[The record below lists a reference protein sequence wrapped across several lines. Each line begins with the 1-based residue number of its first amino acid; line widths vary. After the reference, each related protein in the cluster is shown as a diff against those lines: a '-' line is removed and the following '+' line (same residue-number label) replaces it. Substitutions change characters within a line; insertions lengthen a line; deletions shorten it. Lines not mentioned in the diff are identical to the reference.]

1 MKKQKNEGITIIGLA
16 VTIIVMLLLAGATIS
31 SIVGQKGIFANM
43 NKTQNQTRLDE
54 EKRILKASVVNAMS
68 KDSVGNVTKDNLSQS
83 LDQTVDEKYT
93 IASEGNGVLK
103 VTFEETKNEYYVF
116 EDGTISSKNEY
127 ETNVIFAITPTTI
140 PALKINQEKKIKT
153 ITNTENA
160 ELKWKSNDESIVKI
174 VGNSTNEI
182 TIKGVAVGKAQI
194 QAYLEIKNKSGQ
206 IEKVKTEVCNITVVS
221 ESQTPVEEIDFSMIS
236 GEQKRTID
244 LSSPVTTCEL
254 KPIIYPESARDSV
267 ELEWESSNPE
277 VASVDENGIVTG
289 NKNGTAVITVRTNN
303 GKHAETTVEVQTSP
317 TEIVLNA
324 AELQIDIA
332 QAQHTKLE
340 AAIKPVTANVKT
352 GITWSSS
359 NSDVASVNQT
369 GEVEAKSTGKTVISV
384 VTENGGMSWMDDGIS
399 MKTTTNGGIMKGLG
413 RALAGESIFM
423 NVYTAEKD
431 DAEIAFASSFPGQIL
446 EFDLKEGETIIAQK
460 RAFLCAEPTVD
471 ISMHFRK
478 RIGAGFFGGE
488 GFIMQKFQGP
498 GRVFLELDGAIYK
511 RELADGQKLKVDN
524 GYVAVM
530 TSGVDLNIETVKGV
544 KNIVFGGEGL
554 FLTTLKGPGTVW
566 IQSMPISKLA
576 SMFYVGGN
584 H

>member
-1 MKKQKNEGITIIGLA
+1 MLKLKKN
-16 VTIIVMLLLAGATIS
+16 
-31 SIVGQKGIFANM
+31 KGGFCM
-43 NKTQNQTRLDE
+43 
-54 EKRILKASVVNAMS
+54 
-68 KDSVGNVTKDNLSQS
+68 
-83 LDQTVDEKYT
+83 
-93 IASEGNGVLK
+93 
-103 VTFEETKNEYYVF
+103 ETKINGEELPYVVC
-116 EDGTISSKNEY
+116 KLN
-127 ETNVIFAITPTTI
+127 
-140 PALKINQEKKIKT
+140 
-153 ITNTENA
+153 
-160 ELKWKSNDESIVKI
+160 
-174 VGNSTNEI
+174 
-182 TIKGVAVGKAQI
+182 KG
-194 QAYLEIKNKSGQ
+194 E
-206 IEKVKTEVCNITVVS
+206 
-221 ESQTPVEEIDFSMIS
+221 
-236 GEQKRTID
+236 
-244 LSSPVTTCEL
+244 
-254 KPIIYPESARDSV
+254 
-267 ELEWESSNPE
+267 
-277 VASVDENGIVTG
+277 
-289 NKNGTAVITVRTNN
+289 
-303 GKHAETTVEVQTSP
+303 
-317 TEIVLNA
+317 
-324 AELQIDIA
+324 
-332 QAQHTKLE
+332 
-340 AAIKPVTANVKT
+340 
-352 GITWSSS
+352 
-359 NSDVASVNQT
+359 
-369 GEVEAKSTGKTVISV
+369 SV

-431 DAEIAFASSFPGQIL
+431 DVEIAFASSFPGQIL